1 MTKSSYFVGRNEY
14 ATAIPVAYM
23 NFTLFLFVTG
33 NIALKRFKQ
42 NLEIVVCYTS

>member
-1 MTKSSYFVGRNEY
+1 
-14 ATAIPVAYM
+14 M

-42 NLEIVVCYTS
+42 NLEIAVVNTS